1 MPGISVQP
9 LVSVVIPAYK
19 CEKYIAEALES
30 AINQTYKSIEIIIVN
45 DCSPDNCESV
55 ILEYMEKDKRIRYL
69 KNNENLGV
77 ASSRNKGVKASEGEY
92 VAFLDS
98 DDVWSLDKIE
108 KQIKHLQENNGYFC
122 YTSYR
127 LVDESGG
134 DLNKVYIVPE
144 SVEYK
149 KLLYHNVINSST
161 AVIKRDILIQ
171 HPMKHDEIHEDY
183 LEWLTLLKFHGKALG
198 LTECLALYR
207 QVKQSRSNNKFKSF
221 LMTNEVYKLEGIHF
235 FLRLYYLWHYS
246 INGIKKYWIG

>member
-30 AINQTYKSIEIIIVN
+30 AINQTYKNIEIIIVN

-108 KQIKHLQENNGYFC
+108 KQIKHLQ
-122 YTSYR
+122 
-127 LVDESGG
+127 
-134 DLNKVYIVPE
+134 
-144 SVEYK
+144 
-149 KLLYHNVINSST
+149 
-161 AVIKRDILIQ
+161 
-171 HPMKHDEIHEDY
+171 
-183 LEWLTLLKFHGKALG
+183 
-198 LTECLALYR
+198 
-207 QVKQSRSNNKFKSF
+207 
-221 LMTNEVYKLEGIHF
+221 
-235 FLRLYYLWHYS
+235 
-246 INGIKKYWIG
+246 